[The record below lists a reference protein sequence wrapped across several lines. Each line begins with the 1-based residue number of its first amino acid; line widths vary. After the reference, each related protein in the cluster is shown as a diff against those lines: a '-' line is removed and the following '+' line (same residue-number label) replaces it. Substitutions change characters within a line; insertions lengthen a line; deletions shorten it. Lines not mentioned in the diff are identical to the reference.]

1 MTTQKHDPASG
12 TSAALLTWLRIV
24 LSMSFISYLIGY
36 IVFTSWHSI
45 FAKIGGVLI
54 ILSGTTLGIVWAT
67 KSWKKIDRA
76 EYESKEYGS
85 PDLDRVAE
93 QAERDN
99 PVKRDYI

>member
-1 MTTQKHDPASG
+1 MTTEKHDPDSETGSG
-12 TSAALLTWLRIV
+12 LFTWLRIV
-24 LSMSFISYLIGY
+24 LSMGFISYLIGY
-36 IVFTSWHSI
+36 TVFTSWHSI

-54 ILSGTTLGIVWAT
+54 ILSGTILGIVWAT
-67 KSWKKIDRA
+67 KSSRKINHS
-76 EYESKEYGS
+76 EYEYRDYGS